1 MKLACCCHCA
11 CAVRVVLALCCGAV
25 GVPLQ
30 GAWAG
35 CCLLWMAVQG
45 AAFGFFSEA
54 AGGVA
59 RGEWLLSRYVI
70 VARVIGSGQR
80 WSSSSSGPPR
90 KKNTNTGM
98 CVCLYARIKS
108 VRTGANRC
116 EPVRTGANRCP
127 SNTRRARCCNVYVCM
142 CVCMCVCVYVCMC
155 VCVYGMVCYRYVM
168 VWYGM
173 VWCGMVWFGMYVCI
187 LHT

>member
-1 MKLACCCHCA
+1 M
-11 CAVRVVLALCCGAV
+11 VFALCCGAV
-25 GVPLQ
+25 GVRLQ

-45 AAFGFFSEA
+45 AAVGFLSEA

-90 KKNTNTGM
+90 KKKTQTQ
-98 CVCLYARIKS
+98 A
-108 VRTGANRC
+108 
-116 EPVRTGANRCP
+116 
-127 SNTRRARCCNVYVCM
+127 
-142 CVCMCVCVYVCMC
+142 CVYVCM
-155 VCVYGMVCYRYVM
+155 RE
-168 VWYGM
+168 
-173 VWCGMVWFGMYVCI
+173 
-187 LHT
+187 